1 MSDVN
6 FLDVQLNAETYKLN
20 IQRAEQYLQA
30 LNEDLKNLK
39 NVENPTQAHQ
49 ILLKLYTDKLV
60 DAIKILN

>member
-30 LNEDLKNLK
+30 LNEDLNNLK
-39 NVENPTQAHQ
+39 NVENPTQAHL